1 MQAAAPV
8 VDQAA
13 GRALQAS
20 DMHVT
25 LCFLGSVEDSR
36 IEALRLSAAEVR
48 AATLT
53 LTFDRIEFWREARVL
68 VATAQPTA
76 AGLALAQSL
85 QQAACDLGLA
95 PDRKPWRPH
104 VTLARSVLPR
114 LLPAPLQAE
123 RPLPSP
129 ATLSVSRFSLAESLV
144 GAQPRRYATLA
155 SWPLR

>member
-1 MQAAAPV
+1 
-8 VDQAA
+8 
-13 GRALQAS
+13 
-20 DMHVT
+20 MHVT

-36 IEALRLSAAEVR
+36 IEALRRSAAGVR

-68 VATAQPTA
+68 VATAQPSA

-104 VTLARSVLPR
+104 VTLARSVLPK
-114 LLPAPLQAE
+114 LLPAPMQGE

-129 ATLSVSRFSLAESLV
+129 VTLRVSRFFLAESLV

-155 SWPLR
+155 SWRLR